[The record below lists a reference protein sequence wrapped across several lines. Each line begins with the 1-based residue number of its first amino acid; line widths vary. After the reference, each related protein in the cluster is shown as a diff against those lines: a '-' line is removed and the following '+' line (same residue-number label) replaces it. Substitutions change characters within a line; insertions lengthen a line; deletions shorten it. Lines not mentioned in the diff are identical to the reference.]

1 MLVEKNDTFE
11 QREGLRKKMHNKK
24 NKGLKGAKMK
34 KIIVV
39 GAGVAGLTAAIRLQ
53 KLGYEVTL
61 YEKEKQPGGKMN
73 QIKKDGFTFDVG
85 PTIVMMP
92 EIYREIFEFCGVDPD
107 DYIPME
113 RVDPMLQLYFAKDQ
127 PLTFSN
133 DLVELTKT
141 LEAISEQDAQGYF
154 AFLADIYKRYLVAKE
169 AFITKSF
176 RSFWDFYNLRSLWA
190 GLRLKTFND
199 AYSSISKFVK
209 DDRLRKSLAFQTLYI
224 GVSPYQ
230 GPSLYT
236 IIPMIELFY
245 GVYFIKGGMYTLAT
259 SLARLFEELG
269 GVIHYDSPID
279 ELVIENKRATGIRIN
294 EKKVNADAVICAAD
308 FPYGMQ
314 ELIPDE
320 KQRGKYTN
328 KKLEAMEYSCSCFLL
343 YLGLDKQYDD
353 GALHS
358 IYFSE
363 DFKRNVDDLFET
375 GVLPGDPS
383 FYLYRPTLKDTSLA
397 PVNHE
402 GLYVLVPVPELS
414 KFSDWEPSTI
424 QSYRDQIVQTLK
436 EKTIFT
442 DIDDH
447 IVFETFYTPREFQQH
462 FNAYNGA
469 TFGLKPTLGQSNYYR
484 PHNKFSYAEG
494 LYFCGSSTHP
504 GAGVPIVMQSAKLAV
519 EELIKD
525 DR

>member
-1 MLVEKNDTFE
+1 
-11 QREGLRKKMHNKK
+11 
-24 NKGLKGAKMK
+24 MK

-39 GAGVAGLTAAIRLQ
+39 GAGVSGLAAAVRLQ
-53 KLGYEVTL
+53 KLGYDVTL
-61 YEKEKQPGGKMN
+61 YEKEGQPGGKMN
-73 QIKKDGFTFDVG
+73 QIKENGFTFDVG

-92 EIYREIFEFCGVDPD
+92 EIYREVFEFAGVDPN

-113 RVDPMLQLYFAKDQ
+113 KVDPMLQLYFAQDE

-141 LEAISEQDAQGYF
+141 LEAISEEDAQGYF
-154 AFLADIYKRYLVAKE
+154 AFLADIYKRYVIAKE
-169 AFITKSF
+169 SFITKSF
-176 RSFWDFYNLRSLWA
+176 RTWRDFYNPKSLWA
-190 GLRLKTFND
+190 GLKLRTFSD

-236 IIPMIELFY
+236 IIPMIELMY

-259 SLARLFEELG
+259 GMARLSQELG
-269 GVIHYDSPID
+269 GTIHYNTPID
-279 ELVIENKRATGIRIN
+279 ELLIENKQTKGVR
-294 EKKVNADAVICAAD
+294 VNGETITADAVICAAD
-308 FPYGMQ
+308 FPYAM
-314 ELIPDE
+314 ESLIPDE
-320 KQRGKYTN
+320 SKRGKYTN
-328 KKLEAMEYSCSCFLL
+328 QKIASMDYSCSCFLL
-343 YLGLDKQYDD
+343 YLGLDKKYEDS
-353 GALHS
+353 ALHS
-358 IYFSE
+358 IYFAN
-363 DFKRNVDDLFET
+363 DFKRNVDDLFEA
-375 GVLPGDPS
+375 GKLPEDPS
-383 FYLYRPTLKDTSLA
+383 FYLYRPTLKDASLA
-397 PVNHE
+397 PDGQE

-414 KFSDWEPSTI
+414 KFDQWTDETI
-424 QSYRDQIVQTLK
+424 QSYRQQIIGLLK

-442 DIDDH
+442 DIDEH
-447 IVFETFYTPREFQQH
+447 IVYEKMYTPDTFNDR

-469 TFGLKPTLGQSNYYR
+469 TFGLKPTLAQSNYYR
-484 PHNKFSYAEG
+484 PHNKFDYAEG

-519 EELIKD
+519 EELLKD